1 MENTFSAPS
10 GGAPGKPKRK
20 VRGPDRYGGLLHGLG
35 TVVRAHRMERGLS
48 RRELADR
55 GGLSPR
61 FLADLEAGRGNI
73 SVGKLADLARTLDLP
88 LALLFA
94 GIGNSQPPIEDTP
107 QTLRSKIGHL
117 VKEASPAVLRQVAAL
132 LNGGPGKAGRP
143 HPVIAL
149 MGLRGA
155 GKSTLGPLLAEGL
168 GLPFRELDD
177 LIQDVTG
184 LALQEIFEL
193 HGESAYRAAERQALE
208 TLVEQG
214 SPVVV
219 AVSGGIVNDP
229 HSFLL
234 LRERTLLVWLKTAPR
249 QHMKRVLTQGDR
261 RPVRGRSDAMAE
273 LRSLLKRRAPLYEQA
288 RVVIDTSRDTKE
300 VSAQRL
306 LEEVGRAMGGR
317 P

>member
-1 MENTFSAPS
+1 M
-10 GGAPGKPKRK
+10 
-20 VRGPDRYGGLLHGLG
+20 
-35 TVVRAHRMERGLS
+35 
-48 RRELADR
+48 
-55 GGLSPR
+55 
-61 FLADLEAGRGNI
+61 
-73 SVGKLADLARTLDLP
+73 
-88 LALLFA
+88 
-94 GIGNSQPPIEDTP
+94 
-107 QTLRSKIGHL
+107 
-117 VKEASPAVLRQVAAL
+117 KEAPPAVLRQVAAL
-132 LNGGPGKAGRP
+132 LNGGPGEGGRP
-143 HPVIAL
+143 QPVIAL

-155 GKSTLGPLLAEGL
+155 GKSTLGPLLAKEL

-234 LRERTLLVWLKTAPR
+234 LRERTLLVWLKTAPQ

-261 RPVRGRSDAMAE
+261 RPMRGRSDAMAE
-273 LRSLLKRRAPLYEQA
+273 LRALLKRRAPLYEQA
-288 RVVIDTSRDTKE
+288 RVVIDTSRDTTE

-306 LEEVGRAMGGR
+306 LEEVRRVRGGRA
-317 P
+317 